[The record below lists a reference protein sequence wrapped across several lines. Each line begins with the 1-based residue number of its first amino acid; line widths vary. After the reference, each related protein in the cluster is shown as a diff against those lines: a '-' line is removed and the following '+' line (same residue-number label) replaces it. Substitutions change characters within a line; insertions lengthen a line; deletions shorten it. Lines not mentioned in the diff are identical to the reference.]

1 MTMTQSESVVFF
13 AKQVL
18 GEAFR
23 PNQPILE
30 YISKDQTSQ
39 VVDAVTAS
47 ILEGGTDFSTTAR
60 IKYDEPKKV
69 RSYVVGMV
77 NNWFRKGKEL
87 NGGGVYVPKNPGSRA
102 GNGDA
107 ELKELKLLKKA
118 LTERN
123 AKPEALAKVDAA
135 IAARLETLG
144 ATKKIEINLDLI
156 PDELKDLI

>member
-1 MTMTQSESVVFF
+1 MTQSESVVFF
-13 AKQVL
+13 TKQVM
-18 GEAFR
+18 GDSFR

-30 YISKDQTSQ
+30 YISKDQVSKI
-39 VVDAVTAS
+39 VDAVTAS
-47 ILEGGTDFSTTAR
+47 ILEGGTDFSAQAR
-60 IKYDEPKKV
+60 VKYDEPKKV

-77 NNWFRKGKEL
+77 NNWHRKGKEL

-102 GNGDA
+102 GSGDA

-135 IAARLETLG
+135 IAARLEALG
-144 ATKKIEINLDLI
+144 ASKKVEINLDLI
-156 PDELKDLI
+156 PEELRDLI

>member
-13 AKQVL
+13 TKQVL

-23 PNQPILE
+23 SNQPILD

-39 VVDAVTAS
+39 IVDAVTAS
-47 ILEGGTDFSTTAR
+47 ILEGGTDFSAAAR
-60 IKYDEPKKV
+60 SKYDEPKKI

-102 GNGDA
+102 GSGDA

-123 AKPEALAKVDAA
+123 AQPEALAKVDAA
-135 IAARLETLG
+135 ITARLEVLG
-144 ATKKIEINLDLI
+144 ATKKVEINLDLI
-156 PDELKDLI
+156 PEELRNLI